1 MGKEIREINDVK
13 EIDSRIKEL
22 EKEYSKDN
30 DKFFWEQLNKLYSR
44 REDIINGTHKYEIY
58 SLKQELIK
66 IKLDNLV
73 GEEEINKRI
82 EEYKRLDSELLGE

>member
-1 MGKEIREINDVK
+1 M
-13 EIDSRIKEL
+13 
-22 EKEYSKDN
+22 
-30 DKFFWEQLNKLYSR
+30 EQLNKLYSR